1 MFDLNAAIS
10 AWRRRFAQ
18 RADLGPD
25 DLDELEDHLREA
37 VAELEARGLQ
47 QEEAFLIAARRLG
60 DADALGAEFA
70 IANPSRR
77 RSLRMRWLT
86 IGGVVTLLLLV
97 VGALAAQLTRFG
109 SAAPDFEPPIFTS
122 TFLLHLIIQLT
133 VVAVGGLL
141 IWRVL
146 AGDRAAH
153 RIQRGGLPWILRVVA
168 VVALGGPAIVLLLAL
183 LTRGGAW
190 LLSGHGLAGQ
200 PVAMHLML
208 LWPPLLLLMVPVG
221 LLLLVWWLTEKR

>member
-1 MFDLNAAIS
+1 MFDLNAAIT

-18 RADLGPD
+18 RADLGAD

-37 VAELEARGLQ
+37 IADMQARGLQ
-47 QEEAFLIAARRLG
+47 PEEAFLIAARRLG

-70 IANPSRR
+70 IADPDRR
-77 RSLRMRWLT
+77 RGLRMRWLT

-97 VGALAAQLTRFG
+97 AGGLAAQLTTFG
-109 SAAPDFEPPIFTS
+109 SDLPDFEPPIFTA
-122 TFLLHLIIQLT
+122 TRLLHLIIQLT

-146 AGDRAAH
+146 AGDRAAR
-153 RIQRGGLPWILRVVA
+153 RIQRGGLPWVLRVVA
-168 VVALGGPAIVLLLAL
+168 VVALGGPALFFLLAL

-190 LLSGHGLAGQ
+190 LLSGHAAAHL
-200 PVAMHLML
+200 PVAMHFML
-208 LWPPLLLLMVPVG
+208 LWPALILLMVPVG
-221 LLLLVWWLTEKR
+221 LLLLVWWLTDRR